1 MVSGALILNAT
12 YEPLSVVS
20 SRRAVVLVIRGKA
33 VVLERQD
40 EEWASESSS
49 FAVPSVIKLT
59 QFVKVPY
66 QRTVP
71 VTRRAVFGRDGHMC
85 QYCRGPAESIDHVIP
100 KSRGGQNTWDN
111 VVAAC
116 RRCNVRKGSRLPS
129 EANLT
134 LLKRPEPPQRY
145 GWIYASAGYRFDPVW
160 NRYLLAG

>member
-1 MVSGALILNAT
+1 MPGALILNAT

-71 VTRRAVFGRDGHMC
+71 VRRRAVFGRDGHMC

-116 RRCNVRKGSRLPS
+116 RR
-129 EANLT
+129 
-134 LLKRPEPPQRY
+134 
-145 GWIYASAGYRFDPVW
+145 
-160 NRYLLAG
+160 